1 IPLNKRDT
9 GFDIKKVVG
18 GILVQT
24 RHTPTL
30 DEHDFR
36 VVSNRDP
43 TQKEINSML
52 FAFKVCCHTKSNSII
67 LALDDVTTG
76 IGAGQMSR
84 VDAVKLAAMK
94 SKGKSSGSVMAS
106 DAFFPFR
113 DGIDEAA
120 KAGVTAVIQP
130 GGSIRDR
137 EVIDAVN
144 EHAMAMVFTGVR
156 CFKH

>member
-1 IPLNKRDT
+1 
-9 GFDIKKVVG
+9 
-18 GILVQT
+18 
-24 RHTPTL
+24 
-30 DEHDFR
+30 
-36 VVSNRDP
+36 
-43 TQKEINSML
+43 ML

-67 LALDDVTTG
+67 FAKDDVTTG

-84 VDAVKLAAMK
+84 VDSVKIAAMK
-94 SKGKSSGSVMAS
+94 SDGKSKGSAMAS

-120 KAGVTAVIQP
+120 KAGITAVIQP
-130 GGSIRDR
+130 GGSIRDA

-144 EHAMAMVFTGVR
+144 EHGMAMVFSGVR